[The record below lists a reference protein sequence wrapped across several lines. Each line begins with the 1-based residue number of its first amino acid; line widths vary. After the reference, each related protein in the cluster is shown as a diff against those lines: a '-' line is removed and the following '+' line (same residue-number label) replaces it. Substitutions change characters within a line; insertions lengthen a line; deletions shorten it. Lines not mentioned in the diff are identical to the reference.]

1 MKKMRCYK
9 VGMRITPNKSLNISI
24 NIVRNPYR
32 DPNILLS
39 VGWNHFKY
47 RFGQSSPLIP
57 I

>member
-9 VGMRITPNKSLNISI
+9 VGMRIIPNKRPNISI
-24 NIVRNPYR
+24 NIVTNPFR

-47 RFGQSSPLIP
+47 RFGQSSPFIP